1 MFEIE
6 GFLRRRHTR
15 QWQQS
20 LLDVGRV
27 NVGFASWLAGP
38 VVASSALGQLFTCL
52 ALLSIVAV
60 PHVQS
65 EEALADVEKA
75 VRAKF
80 SAPSVE
86 LAVESV
92 ERSEIPGVYRVEL
105 TDGPVVYSSADGSF
119 FVVGDLYAVESDGL
133 VNVAELRRS
142 EARKEVLAAV
152 PKTDQIVFTP
162 DGGTKSFIT
171 VFTDVSCFYC
181 QKLHKEVPEL
191 NKRGIEV
198 RYLAYPREGL
208 GSKGF
213 RQLASAWC
221 ASDQQS
227 TLTRLKNREDLDEN
241 VCPGNPVADQFA
253 LGQQL
258 GVRGTPAI
266 VLPGGEMI
274 PGYKSAD
281 ELLTLLLP

>member
-6 GFLRRRHTR
+6 GFLRRRRTR
-15 QWQQS
+15 QRQQS
-20 LLDVGRV
+20 LLDVGRA

-38 VVASSALGQLFTCL
+38 VVVSSALGQMFTCL

-75 VRAKF
+75 VRAQF

-86 LAVESV
+86 LAVKSV

-152 PKTDQIVFTP
+152 PKTDQIVFAP

>member
-1 MFEIE
+1 MFEIKSSFQRGSQAE
-6 GFLRRRHTR
+6 KLPA
-15 QWQQS
+15 
-20 LLDVGRV
+20 L
-27 NVGFASWLAGP
+27 LAGP
-38 VVASSALGQLFTCL
+38 ESIGFACARPNSVLNAWSPGILMAGLVI
-52 ALLSIVAV
+52 LSILAT
-60 PHVQS
+60 PKVQS
-65 EEALADVEKA
+65 EEELADVEKA
-75 VRAKF
+75 VRDSFA
-80 SAPSVE
+80 APSVE
-86 LAVESV
+86 LEVKSV

-105 TDGPVVYSSADGSF
+105 AGGPVVYSSADGSF

-142 EARKEVLAAV
+142 EDRKEILAAV
-152 PKTDQIVFTP
+152 PKSDQIVFAA
-162 DGGTKSFIT
+162 DGSAKTYIT

-191 NKRGIEV
+191 NRRGIEV

-221 ASDQQS
+221 ASDQQT
-227 TLTRLKNREDLDEN
+227 TLTRLKNRENLDEN

-253 LGQQL
+253 LGRQL
-258 GVRGTPAI
+258 GVQGTPAI

-281 ELLTLLLP
+281 ELVSLLLP